1 MDQATAGLSPFNI
14 PNVRRFIAFRLL
26 FNARF
31 YYPVF
36 TILFLD
42 LGLTLAQF
50 AILNTAWALTIV
62 ALEVPSG
69 ALADSIG
76 RRRLLILSGCL
87 MTVEMSLLA
96 FAPGGSPE
104 LLFAV
109 LLANRFFSGAAE
121 AAASGADEALA
132 YDSLKDA
139 GIPDAWSR
147 VLDVQMRVQSL
158 GYVVVMTVGAAVY
171 DPKFVSGVLRVIGWP
186 SGIAPGDTLRLPVY
200 LTLVMAGATLGVTLG
215 MEEPRRET
223 STGCGISEACRS
235 SFWEAFHTTVSAG
248 KWILR
253 TPFALFTILTGLL
266 FDHVIRMVVTLSSQY
281 YRIIGFP
288 EVTFGVIGSGLAL
301 LGVFVP
307 RLARRLVKTKSAPFN
322 ALLMFGIT
330 FIALYGMTL
339 AVPWLGL
346 LPVVLL
352 FCVMIMMS
360 FFVSHYLNEI
370 TESHQRATVLSFKGL
385 SYNLAYG
392 CIGILYSLLVSA
404 LGQKGGGDM
413 HGAAAGSQDLA
424 FVQSLMGFPF
434 YFLAG
439 FAALALFAR
448 RGLRKSRSRC
458 PESPPSRLPG
468 D

>member
-1 MDQATAGLSPFNI
+1 MAEIIGEISPFSVPNI
-14 PNVRRFIAFRLL
+14 RRFVAFRLF

-42 LGLTLAQF
+42 LGLSLSQF
-50 AILNTAWALTIV
+50 ALLNTVWALTIV

-96 FAPGGSPE
+96 LAPAGNPD
-104 LLFAV
+104 LLFAL

-139 GIPDAWSR
+139 ELSDRWPR
-147 VLDVQMRVQSL
+147 VLEVQMRIQSL
-158 GYVVVMTVGAAVY
+158 GYVVVMIVGAAVY
-171 DPKFVSGVLRVIGWP
+171 DPAFVGGVLGMIGWGGEIVP
-186 SGIAPGDTLRLPVY
+186 ADTIRLPVY
-200 LTLVMAGATLGVTLG
+200 LTLIMAAATLGVTLR
-215 MEEPRRET
+215 MEEAHRET
-223 STGCGISEACRS
+223 SGSCGFSKACRS
-235 SFWEAFHTTVSAG
+235 SFSAAFQMTISAG

-281 YRIIGFP
+281 YRLIGFP
-288 EVTFGVIGSGLAL
+288 EATFGLIGSGLAL

-307 RLARRLVKTKSAPFN
+307 RLARALVYWKSARFN

-330 FIALYGMTL
+330 LIALYGMSL
-339 AVPWLGL
+339 AVPWFGL

-352 FCVMIMMS
+352 FCVMIMMN

-370 TESHQRATVLSFKGL
+370 TESRQRATVLSFKGL

-392 CIGILYSLLVSA
+392 GIGVLYSLLVSV
-404 LGQKGGGDM
+404 LGRAAGDAM
-413 HGAAAGSQDLA
+413 PGAVPGSQDLA
-424 FVQSLMGFPF
+424 FVQSLMWFPY
-434 YFLAG
+434 YFLVG
-439 FAALALFAR
+439 FAALALVAR
-448 RGLRKSRSRC
+448 KRKGGDR
-458 PESPPSRLPG
+458 PPW
-468 D
+468 

>member
-1 MDQATAGLSPFNI
+1 MAETIGGLSPFSI
-14 PNVRRFIAFRLL
+14 SNVRRFIAFRLF

-96 FAPGGSPE
+96 FAPRGNPD
-104 LLFAV
+104 LLFAA
-109 LLANRFFSGAAE
+109 LLANRIFSGAAE

-139 GIPDAWSR
+139 GLSDCWSR
-147 VLDVQMRVQSL
+147 VLEVQMRIQSL
-158 GYVVVMTVGAAVY
+158 GYVVVMILGAAVY
-171 DPKFVSGVLRVIGWP
+171 DPVLVGRVIRVIGWQGEIT
-186 SGIAPGDTLRLPVY
+186 SGDTLRLPVY
-200 LTLVMAGATLGVTLG
+200 LTLIMAVATLGVTLR
-215 MEEPRRET
+215 MEEARRGT

-235 SFWEAFHTTVSAG
+235 SFSEAFHMTVRAG
-248 KWILR
+248 KWILW
-253 TPFALFTILTGLL
+253 TPFALFAILTGLL

-281 YRIIGFP
+281 YRLIGFP
-288 EVTFGVIGSGLAL
+288 EATFGLIGSGLAL

-307 RLARRLVKTKSAPFN
+307 RLARELVKWKSARFN

-330 FIALYGMTL
+330 LVALHGMAL

-352 FCVMIMMS
+352 FCVMIMMN

-392 CIGILYSLLVSA
+392 GIGILYSLLVSA
-404 LGQKGGGDM
+404 LGRAGGDAM
-413 HGAAAGSQDLA
+413 PGAVPGSQDLA
-424 FVQSLMGFPF
+424 FVQSLMWFPY
-434 YFLAG
+434 YFMAG

-448 RGLRKSRSRC
+448 KWTGRERDRREASRPR
-458 PESPPSRLPG
+458 